1 MDIPD
6 LRDICR
12 SIPLPNFS
20 TTLSSFRVVVIF
32 SVTIREKS
40 CGLSFIMELG

>member
-1 MDIPD
+1 MDIPN

-12 SIPLPNFS
+12 SIPLPNFPA
-20 TTLSSFRVVVIF
+20 TLSSFRVVVIF
-32 SVTIREKS
+32 SLTIREKS